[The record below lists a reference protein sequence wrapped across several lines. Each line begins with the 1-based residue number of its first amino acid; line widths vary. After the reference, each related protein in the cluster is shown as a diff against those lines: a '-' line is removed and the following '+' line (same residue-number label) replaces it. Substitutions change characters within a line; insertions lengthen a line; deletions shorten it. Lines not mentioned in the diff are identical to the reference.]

1 MFLLAVVKRVSL
13 RSTDLAA
20 LGLLAAATAAAL
32 VLWPRLPGSMA
43 VRFDA
48 GGTPDTYVSRPVGM
62 VLAPVIGIAG
72 VGITRLAER
81 SDPSSD
87 SRVVR
92 ATVLFVGGV
101 VAYLQ
106 GLVLAYNLGHAVRLP
121 FALAPAG
128 IASVALVGY
137 ALVRD
142 PP

>member
-1 MFLLAVVKRVSL
+1 MLF
-13 RSTDLAA
+13 RS
-20 LGLLAAATAAAL
+20 
-32 VLWPRLPGSMA
+32 
-43 VRFDA
+43 
-48 GGTPDTYVSRPVGM
+48 
-62 VLAPVIGIAG
+62 VLAPVIGVAG

-81 SDPSSD
+81 SDPSND
-87 SRVVR
+87 PRVVR

-106 GLVLAYNLGHAVRLP
+106 GLVLAYNLGHTVRLP
-121 FALAPAG
+121 FSLAPAG